1 MDNIRKDSPED
12 DPNKTPPDDS
22 ENNSGNNAVN
32 NSSRI
37 EDPLDQINKLKSQI
51 KILISENELLQYEY
65 SQMESDVLN
74 LRKTN
79 NQSKSKITQLYD
91 EKAQLKL
98 EITELQKDI
107 AVMKS
112 RYSELTCTPLMLSEI
127 VEIYPNDGMICLHA
141 HDYPGK
147 YIIELPSEMA
157 GILKTGMTVATKME
171 GAGVPGAIVKIMDNT
186 FDTRVSIMELDESP
200 KVTFEEIGGLKDVIE
215 EMREVVEYPLTKPEV
230 FKKMGIEPP
239 KGVLLCGPP
248 GTGKTLIAKA
258 IANQAKATFIR
269 LSGSELLQKYVGEGA
284 RLVREIFD
292 LAREKSPSIL
302 FIDEIDAFGTARTS
316 DNSSSRS
323 EAEILIQFLTKM
335 DGFDH
340 GELELFRTGRY
351 DSRMH

>member
-12 DPNKTPPDDS
+12 DPNNTPPDDS

-127 VEIYPNDGMICLHA
+127 VEIYPNDGKICLHA
-141 HDYPGK
+141 HDYPGNFV
-147 YIIELPSEMA
+147 ELEFLP
-157 GILKTGMTVATKME
+157 
-171 GAGVPGAIVKIMDNT
+171 
-186 FDTRVSIMELDESP
+186 
-200 KVTFEEIGGLKDVIE
+200 EEIS
-215 EMREVVEYPLTKPEV
+215 
-230 FKKMGIEPP
+230 
-239 KGVLLCGPP
+239 
-248 GTGKTLIAKA
+248 GTRIYAP
-258 IANQAKATFIR
+258 Q
-269 LSGSELLQKYVGEGA
+269 
-284 RLVREIFD
+284 
-292 LAREKSPSIL
+292 
-302 FIDEIDAFGTARTS
+302 
-316 DNSSSRS
+316 DNPR
-323 EAEILIQFLTKM
+323 
-335 DGFDH
+335 
-340 GELELFRTGRY
+340 ELELRRSLKAKWKDKYGY
-351 DSRMH
+351 